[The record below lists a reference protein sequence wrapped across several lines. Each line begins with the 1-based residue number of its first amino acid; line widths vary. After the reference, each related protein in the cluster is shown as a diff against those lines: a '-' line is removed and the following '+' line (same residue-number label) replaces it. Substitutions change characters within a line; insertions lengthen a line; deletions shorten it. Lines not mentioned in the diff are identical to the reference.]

1 MLQYYL
7 VGLLCRP
14 WRVIIPRSHSKAGEG
29 ISMGRRTF
37 QRNRL
42 IVLASQDGATTKE
55 LARRFNLAQ
64 KSVAEII
71 RNERHRLE
79 LSLDPV
85 YSLLRRTGWDGKS
98 GLQ

>member
-1 MLQYYL
+1 
-7 VGLLCRP
+7 
-14 WRVIIPRSHSKAGEG
+14 
-29 ISMGRRTF
+29 MGRRTF
-37 QRNRL
+37 HRNRL
-42 IVLASQDGATTKE
+42 IVQASLDGSTTKE

-85 YSLLRRTGWDGKS
+85 YRSLRKTGWGS
-98 GLQ
+98 

>member
-1 MLQYYL
+1 
-7 VGLLCRP
+7 
-14 WRVIIPRSHSKAGEG
+14 
-29 ISMGRRTF
+29 MGRRTF

-42 IVLASQDGATTKE
+42 IVLASRDGVTTKE
-55 LARRFNLAQ
+55 LARQFNLAQ